1 MLKCKN
7 NFAKK
12 SRTIS
17 LAAQGLKEAPAKVME
32 EAALALEAGLHGAVT
47 IAQIQYLQG
56 PRPERLG
63 EITGRLR
70 NSVVSKVDRT
80 PDKIIGRAG
89 SNLSY
94 GGYHEFG
101 FHGTETVKGH
111 TRVVQQV
118 SANGEV
124 FDGRDQLKD
133 RAGVLIGFK
142 QGRKAASGPQRGGI
156 VVVQYVKPHKR
167 RVNYAGRPFLRPALL
182 QALPMIV
189 KRINDTIAQVQKE
202 ASAAGSGGE

>member
-1 MLKCKN
+1 VLKCKN

-17 LAAQGLKEAPAKVME
+17 LAAQGLKEAPEKVME
-32 EAALALEAGLHGAVT
+32 EAALALAAGLLGA
-47 IAQIQYLQG
+47 ISISQLQYLQG

-80 PDKIIGRAG
+80 PDKITGRAG

-94 GGYHEFG
+94 AAFHEFG
-101 FHGTETVKGH
+101 FHGVENVKGH

-133 RAGVLIGFK
+133 RAGVLIGFR
-142 QGRKAASGPQRGGI
+142 QGRKAATGKQRGGI
-156 VVVQYVKPHKR
+156 VVVQYVKPHRR
-167 RVNYAGRPFLRPALL
+167 RVDYPGRPYLRPALL

-189 KRINDTIAQVQKE
+189 KRINDAIAQVQKE
-202 ASAAGSGGE
+202 ASAAGNQSS